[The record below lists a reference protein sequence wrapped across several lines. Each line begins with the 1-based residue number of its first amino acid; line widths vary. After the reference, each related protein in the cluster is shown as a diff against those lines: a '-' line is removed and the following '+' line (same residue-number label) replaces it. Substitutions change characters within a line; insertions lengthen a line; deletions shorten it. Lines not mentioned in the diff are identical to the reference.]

1 MRSVRY
7 FLRYFFV
14 LMLLIAGAT
23 HAQRNQT
30 VERTSAAASE
40 KRVALVIGNSAY
52 KSSPLKN
59 PTNDARD
66 MAAKLR
72 GLGFDVIERSNLTTR
87 QIGSTMR
94 ELRSK
99 LTPGAV
105 ALIFYAGHGL
115 QIKGDNFLP
124 AVDAEI
130 ETEDDVPNQ
139 SLALKQI
146 MQVLDDAKTRLNL
159 VFLDACRNN
168 PYARSFRSGENGLS
182 KVDAPT
188 GTLISFATRPGSVA
202 SDGEGRNGLYTE
214 HLLKAM
220 DVQGLQ
226 IELALKR
233 VVSAVKGASSGR
245 QEPWMEGSIEGD
257 FFFAPT
263 GNGNLTQV
271 GASVPVLPPQGGGLV
286 LDDLRQQQ
294 DARNNWGRWQAG
306 MKSDFDKVNA
316 LNAEPELKVT
326 AWDRFLASYKDNNP
340 FSDEDERLRVD
351 ARSRKQTAENE
362 LQRKLARANTPAPV
376 PLSAL
381 PAASLP
387 AAGGLNSVIEAELR
401 RLTVK

>member
-1 MRSVRY
+1 MRYVRC
-7 FLRYFFV
+7 FLRSLFV
-14 LMLLIAGAT
+14 SVLLIVGTT
-23 HAQRNQT
+23 HAQRNQA
-30 VERTSAAASE
+30 VERTAAVTSE

-59 PTNDARD
+59 PTNDAHD
-66 MAAKLR
+66 IAFKLR

-87 QIGSTMR
+87 QIGNTMR

-168 PYARSFRSGENGLS
+168 PYARSFRSGANGLS

-220 DVQGLQ
+220 NVQDLQ

-233 VVSAVKGASSGR
+233 VVSAVKAASNGR

-257 FFFAPT
+257 FYFAPSGS
-263 GNGNLTQV
+263 GNGTQM
-271 GASVPVLPPQGGGLV
+271 AAAVPVPSVQSGGLV

-294 DARNNWGRWQAG
+294 EVRNNWVRWQAG
-306 MKSDFDKVNA
+306 MKTDFDKVNA

-326 AWDRFLASYKDNNP
+326 AWDRFLVSYKDNNP
-340 FSDEDERLRVD
+340 FSDEDERLRAD
-351 ARSRKQTAENE
+351 ARSRKKTAEHE
-362 LQRKLARANTPAPV
+362 HQRKLARANTPVPV
-376 PLSAL
+376 PMSVV
-381 PAASLP
+381 PAAPLTATGS
-387 AAGGLNSVIEAELR
+387 LNSAIEAELR

>member
-1 MRSVRY
+1 MRSVQW
-7 FLRYFFV
+7 FLQSLFV
-14 LMLLIAGAT
+14 LVLLAVGAA
-23 HAQRNQT
+23 HAQSKQGIENGRLAT
-30 VERTSAAASE
+30 SE

-59 PTNDARD
+59 PSNDARD

-72 GLGFDVIERSNLTTR
+72 TLGFEVIERSNLTKR
-87 QIGSTMR
+87 QIGTTLR

-130 ETEDDVPNQ
+130 ETEDDVPTQ

-202 SDGEGRNGLYTE
+202 SDGDGRNGLYTE
-214 HLLKAM
+214 NLLKAM
-220 DVQGLQ
+220 DIQGLP

-233 VVSAVKGASSGR
+233 VVSAVKGASNGK

-257 FFFAPT
+257 FYFSPQGSGTVNPLATTAPIP
-263 GNGNLTQV
+263 
-271 GASVPVLPPQGGGLV
+271 SPQGGGLV

-306 MKSDFDKVNA
+306 MKSDFDKVNG
-316 LNAEPELKVT
+316 LNAEPELKLT
-326 AWDRFLASYKDNNP
+326 AWDRFLASYKENNP
-340 FSDEDERLRVD
+340 FSEEDERLRAD
-351 ARSRKQTAENE
+351 ARSRKQALENE
-362 LQRKLARANTPAPV
+362 IQRKLARVNTPVSGSLSVPSAAP
-376 PLSAL
+376 
-381 PAASLP
+381 LP
-387 AAGGLNSVIEAELR
+387 AAGGLNSAIEAELR
-401 RLTVK
+401 RLTSK

>member
-1 MRSVRY
+1 MLCFRWWLR
-7 FLRYFFV
+7 FLVTLLLV
-14 LMLLIAGAT
+14 LAGT
-23 HAQRNQT
+23 SHAQRNP
-30 VERTSAAASE
+30 VLERTNPATSE

-52 KSSPLKN
+52 KNSPLKN
-59 PTNDARD
+59 PSNDSRD

-72 GLGFDVIERSNLTTR
+72 GLGFDVIERTNLTTR
-87 QIGSTMR
+87 HIGSTLR
-94 ELRSK
+94 ELRAK

-146 MQVLDDAKTRLNL
+146 MQVLDDSKTRLNL

-168 PYARSFRSGENGLS
+168 PYARSFRSGNNGLS

-202 SDGEGRNGLYTE
+202 SDGDGRNGLYTE

-233 VVSAVKGASSGR
+233 VVSAVKGASNGR

-257 FFFAPT
+257 FYFTAGGISVSPQVAIVPAP
-263 GNGNLTQV
+263 
-271 GASVPVLPPQGGGLV
+271 SPQEGLS

-294 DARNNWGRWQAG
+294 DVRSRWERWQVA
-306 MKSDFDKVNA
+306 MKTDFDKVVA
-316 LNAEPELKVT
+316 LNAESELQIT
-326 AWDRFLASYKDNNP
+326 AWDRFLMSYKEKNP
-340 FSDEDERLRVD
+340 FSDEDERLRSA
-351 ARSRKQTAENE
+351 ARNRKQMAENE
-362 LQRKLARANTPAPV
+362 RQRKLARLNVPV
-376 PLSAL
+376 SV
-381 PAASLP
+381 PAAPIS
-387 AAGGLNSVIEAELR
+387 ASGGFNSAIEAELR
-401 RLTVK
+401 RLPLKYLD

>member
-1 MRSVRY
+1 MRSVRW
-7 FLRYFFV
+7 
-14 LMLLIAGAT
+14 LLQSLVALALLLAGAA
-23 HAQRNQT
+23 HAQRNQA
-30 VERTSAAASE
+30 VERSAPTASE

-52 KSSPLKN
+52 KSSPLRN

-72 GLGFDVIERSNLTTR
+72 GLGFDVIERPNLTTR

-94 ELRSK
+94 ELRAK

-115 QIKGDNFLP
+115 QIKGENYLP

-130 ETEDDVPNQ
+130 QTEDDVPTQ

-168 PYARSFRSGENGLS
+168 PYARSFRSGDNGLS
-182 KVDAPT
+182 KVDAPS

-202 SDGEGRNGLYTE
+202 ADGEGRNGLYTE

-233 VVSAVKGASSGR
+233 VVSAVKGASNGR

-257 FFFAPT
+257 FYFAPS
-263 GNGNLTQV
+263 GGGAGMQV
-271 GASVPVLPPQGGGLV
+271 AAIAPAPSPQGGGLS

-294 DARNNWGRWQAG
+294 DARNKWGRWQDA
-306 MKSDFDKVNA
+306 MKADFDKVAA
-316 LNAEPELKVT
+316 LNAEPDLQIT
-326 AWDRFLASYKDNNP
+326 AWDRFLSSYKDKNP
-340 FSDEDERLRVD
+340 FSNEDDRLRGE
-351 ARSRKQTAENE
+351 ARNRKQMAEGE
-362 LQRKLARANTPAPV
+362 RQQRLARANIAVPAPAV
-376 PLSAL
+376 PVVPGAPLAGSGGFNSA
-381 PAASLP
+381 
-387 AAGGLNSVIEAELR
+387 IEAELR
-401 RLTVK
+401 RFGR